1 MYTDIFEDQK
11 VHQKMIPQQGLA
23 NAIMAMGGTLFN
35 QVMRVEPKGDYVF
48 KSQLESLVGLLNRA
62 SYKLETIEDEV
73 QDTELLLQVL
83 FGGLGVLGLLIGV
96 LFYLVCR
103 SSKEL
108 EAKMTT
114 KIGSS
119 IKTTIFQGGD
129 EDNMHGK
136 GALYQHPR
144 AHGSAPYPGPSKTN
158 LNFEEV

>member
-1 MYTDIFEDQK
+1 
-11 VHQKMIPQQGLA
+11 MIPQQGLA

-35 QVMRVEPKGDYVF
+35 QVMKVEPKGDYVF

-83 FGGLGVLGLLIGV
+83 FGGLGILGLLIGV

-108 EAKMTT
+108 EAK
-114 KIGSS
+114 
-119 IKTTIFQGGD
+119 
-129 EDNMHGK
+129 
-136 GALYQHPR
+136 LYHHVTVVYRCRTRVWPLVHR
-144 AHGSAPYPGPSKTN
+144 HCHHHNSVNRHHN
-158 LNFEEV
+158 LK

>member
-1 MYTDIFEDQK
+1 
-11 VHQKMIPQQGLA
+11 MIPQQGLA

-35 QVMRVEPKGDYVF
+35 SVLKVEPKGDYVF
-48 KSQLESLVGLLNRA
+48 KSQIESLVGLLNRA
-62 SYKLETIEDEV
+62 SYKLESLEDEV

-83 FGGLGVLGLLIGV
+83 CGGLGFLGLLIGV

-103 SSKEL
+103 STKEL

-119 IKTTIFQGGD
+119 IKTNIYQGGD
-129 EDNMHGK
+129 EDHMHGK
-136 GALYQHPR
+136 GVLHHHPR